1 VLIVYI
7 PASDV
12 WKYIINILISNVTM
26 STLMYLFFQYIQ
38 IKVETYW

>member
-1 VLIVYI
+1 MLIVYI

-26 STLMYLFFQYIQ
+26 STLMYLFFKYIQ
-38 IKVETYW
+38 IKVEAYW